1 MDLFDRPAAD
11 SIATVQKNFQEAD
24 GPGVVDFDS
33 GITDGANGDEQ
44 GEPLQQ
50 REVGG
55 LLPVCIRIT
64 RRAGTS
70 KAIARSSLQVGE
82 LRGGR

>member
-50 REVGG
+50 REVE
-55 LLPVCIRIT
+55 
-64 RRAGTS
+64 RAAAGMHTDHKTS
-70 KAIARSSLQVGE
+70 RYLKGYR
-82 LRGGR
+82 